1 MTESEYSKL
10 CEAAWRRPLIGE
22 EKARLQAYL
31 SAHPGACDDLDEQT
45 ALSKLLFDLPDIRI
59 SSNFTARVLQ
69 SIELE
74 NGPRTERVENPP
86 AWLLRLRSWLPRFVL
101 AGLVV
106 GLGGLGLQ
114 QHRLSS
120 LREKA
125 ASVEIVSKMA
135 TTLPDVQMWEDFDAI
150 SKLGQT
156 AVPSSQDE
164 ILWAALSASSATEQ
178 Q

>member
-1 MTESEYSKL
+1 MTESEYTKL
-10 CEAAWRRPLIGE
+10 CEVAWRRQLTGE
-22 EKARLQAYL
+22 EKARLQSYL
-31 SAHPGACDDLDEQT
+31 LVHPEAHDDLDEQI
-45 ALSKLLFDLPDIRI
+45 ALSKLLSNLSDSPI

-69 SIELE
+69 SIDFE
-74 NGPRTERVENPP
+74 NVDPTERSHPFRT
-86 AWLLRLRSWLPRFVL
+86 WLVRLRLWLPRFAL

-106 GLGGLGLQ
+106 GLGGLGFQ
-114 QHRLSS
+114 QHRLYS

-125 ASVEIVSKMA
+125 TSVEIVSKVA

-164 ILWAALSASSATEQ
+164 ILWAALGAISATEQ

>member
-1 MTESEYSKL
+1 MTESEYTKL
-10 CEAAWRRPLIGE
+10 SEVAWRRPLTGE

-31 SAHPGACDDLDEQT
+31 SAHPGACDDLDEQL

-59 SSNFTARVLQ
+59 SSNFTARILR

-74 NGPRTERVENPP
+74 KRARTERAQNSP
-86 AWLLRLRSWLPRFVL
+86 AWLVRLRLWFPRFAL

-125 ASVEIVSKMA
+125 ASVEIVSRMA

-150 SKLGQT
+150 AKLGQT

-164 ILWAALSASSATEQ
+164 ILWAALSASSVSEQ